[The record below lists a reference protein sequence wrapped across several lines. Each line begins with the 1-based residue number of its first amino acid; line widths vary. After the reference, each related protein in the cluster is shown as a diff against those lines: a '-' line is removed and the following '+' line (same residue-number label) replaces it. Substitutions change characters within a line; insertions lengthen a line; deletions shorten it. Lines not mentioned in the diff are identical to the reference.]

1 MDMGRPNHARCG
13 GVMKRFYGFELV
25 AVIGASRGCAESL
38 EIGIERC
45 RVRVVRMGIAPKGIG
60 LPDFDIGPR
69 NGAPGGVDYTAPH
82 NEKLTLCA
90 SRTPR
95 YPRKIAAAIGL
106 AHDGVKGT
114 QNLVLCPP

>member
-25 AVIGASRGCAESL
+25 AAVGASRCCAKSL
-38 EIGIERC
+38 EIGIEQC
-45 RVRVVRMGIAPKGIG
+45 WVCVVRVCITSKRIG
-60 LPDFDIGPR
+60 LSDFDIGPR

-106 AHDGVKGT
+106 AHDGVKWT
-114 QNLVLCPP
+114 QDLVLGPP